1 MTMLIHIGYP
11 KAASTWLQNV
21 VFSDEKAGFFAP
33 WGLPSGE
40 ATEQFV
46 IANAFKFSAE
56 NARQAFTAGLAEAQR
71 RNLVPVISQETL
83 IGSQIRG
90 CYWGK
95 EVADRMAATFPDAK
109 ILMVI
114 REQKATILSSYRE
127 HIKMGETTTLDRFIG
142 AYDRKPGFGPP
153 CQLDY
158 LEYDRTIAYYHN
170 LFGAENVLVLPF
182 ELLRHN
188 LQDFG
193 DKIFHFVGLENQ
205 LNYSQSAKNVG
216 CKGATLELRRQFNF
230 FCQGGDFSGKKP
242 PITWRIA
249 QKLSAA
255 SDRFISQD
263 RHDRTEAKFKQ
274 FIAEAVGDIFRE
286 SNQNTSQSIGLDLE
300 SWGYDY

>member
-11 KAASTWLQNV
+11 KAASTWLQNI
-21 VFSDEKAGFFAP
+21 VFSDEKSGFFAP

-56 NARQAFTAGLAEAQR
+56 TARQTFAPGLAEAKR
-71 RNLVPVISQETL
+71 RNLVPAISQETL

-95 EVADRMAATFPDAK
+95 EVADRLAATFPNAK
-109 ILMVI
+109 ILIVI

-142 AYDRKPGFGPP
+142 ADDRKPGFGPP

-158 LEYDRTIAYYHN
+158 LEYDRPIAYYHQ
-170 LFGAENVLVLPF
+170 LFGSKNVLVLPF
-182 ELLRHN
+182 ELLKHN
-188 LQDFG
+188 LQNFGQKILDFA
-193 DKIFHFVGLENQ
+193 GLDTQ
-205 LNYSQSAKNVG
+205 SNYSKTAENVG
-216 CKGATLELRRQFNF
+216 CKGATLELRRKLNF
-230 FCQGGDFSGKKP
+230 FCQGGDFSGNKP

-249 QKLSAA
+249 QKISAA
-255 SDRFISQD
+255 SDRLIPQSQ
-263 RHDRTEAKFKQ
+263 HDRSEAKLKQ
-274 FIAEAVGDIFRE
+274 FIAEVVGNFFQE
-286 SNQNTSQSIGLDLE
+286 SNQKTGNLIGVNLAKI
-300 SWGYDY
+300 GYDC

>member
-1 MTMLIHIGYP
+1 MLIHIGYP

-21 VFSDEKAGFFAP
+21 IFSDETSGFFAP

-56 NARQAFTAGLAEAQR
+56 TARQAFAAGLAEAER

-95 EVADRMAATFPDAK
+95 DVADRLAATFPNAK
-109 ILMVI
+109 ILMII

-127 HIKMGETTTLDRFIG
+127 HIKMGETTPLDRFIG

-170 LFGAENVLVLPF
+170 LFGAENVLILPF
-182 ELLRHN
+182 ELLKHN

-193 DKIFHFVGLENQ
+193 QKILHFVGLDTQ
-205 LNYSQSAKNVG
+205 PNYCRSAENVG
-216 CKGATLELRRQFNF
+216 CKGATLELRRQLNF

-242 PITWRIA
+242 PITWRLA
-249 QKLSAA
+249 QKISAA
-255 SDRFISQD
+255 SDRLIPQSQ
-263 RHDRTEAKFKQ
+263 HDRAEAKFKQ
-274 FIAEAVGDIFRE
+274 FIAETVGDLFRE
-286 SNQNTSQSIGLDLE
+286 SNQKTSQAIGIDLKF
-300 SWGYDY
+300 WGYDC

>member
-1 MTMLIHIGYP
+1 MLIHVGYP
-11 KAASTWLQNV
+11 KAASTWLQNI
-21 VFSDEKAGFFAP
+21 VFSDENAGFYAP

-56 NARQAFTAGLAEAQR
+56 KALQAFASGLAEAQR

-95 EVADRMAATFPDAK
+95 EVADRIASTFPKAK
-109 ILMVI
+109 ILIVI

-127 HIKMGETTTLDRFIG
+127 HIKMGETTPLDRFIG

-170 LFGAENVLVLPF
+170 LFGIENILVLPF
-182 ELLRHN
+182 ELLKHN
-188 LQDFG
+188 RQDFAE
-193 DKIFHFVGLENQ
+193 KIFHFVGLGTQ
-205 LNYSQSAKNVG
+205 PNYPQSAANVG
-216 CKGATLELRRQFNF
+216 CKGATLELRRKLNF
-230 FCQGGDFSGKKP
+230 FCQGGNFSGKKP
-242 PITWRIA
+242 PITWRLA
-249 QKLSAA
+249 QKISAA
-255 SDRFISQD
+255 SDRLIPQTQ
-263 RHDRTEAKFKQ
+263 HDRAEAQLKQ
-274 FIAEAVGDIFRE
+274 LIAENAGNLFRE
-286 SNQNTSQSIGLDLE
+286 SNQNTSRSIGIDLR
-300 SWGYDY
+300 SWGYDC

>member
-1 MTMLIHIGYP
+1 MLIHVGYP
-11 KAASTWLQNV
+11 KAASTWLQNI

-56 NARQAFTAGLAEAQR
+56 QARQAFASGVEEAQR
-71 RNLVPVISQETL
+71 QNLVPVISQETL

-95 EVADRMAATFPDAK
+95 EVADRMAATFQNAK
-109 ILMVI
+109 ILIVI

-127 HIKMGETTTLDRFIG
+127 HIKMGETTTFDRFIG

-158 LEYDRTIAYYHN
+158 LEYDRTIAYYHT

-182 ELLRHN
+182 ELLKHN
-188 LQDFG
+188 RQDFAE
-193 DKIFHFVGLENQ
+193 KIFHFVGLTAQ
-205 LNYSQSAKNVG
+205 PNYPQSAANIG
-216 CKGATLELRRQFNF
+216 CKGATLELRRKLNF
-230 FCQGGDFSGKKP
+230 FCQGGDFSGNKP
-242 PITWRIA
+242 PITWRLA
-249 QKLSAA
+249 QKISAA
-255 SDRFISQD
+255 SDRLIPQE
-263 RHDRTEAKFKQ
+263 RHDRAESQFKQ
-274 FIAEAVGDIFRE
+274 FIAKNVGDRFRE
-286 SNQNTSQSIGLDLE
+286 SNQNTSRAIGIDLQT
-300 SWGYDY
+300 WGYDC